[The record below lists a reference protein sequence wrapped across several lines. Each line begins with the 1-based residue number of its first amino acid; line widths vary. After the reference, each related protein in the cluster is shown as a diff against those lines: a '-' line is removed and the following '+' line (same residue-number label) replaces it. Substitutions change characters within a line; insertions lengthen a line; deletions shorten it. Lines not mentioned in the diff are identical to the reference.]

1 MGTPSTAAGAPRG
14 PLVAGIRPGVRP
26 GTRPGV
32 WLAGAAVLA
41 FLLLFLLLP
50 VGRVFI
56 TAFLDGDG
64 TLTLGHFSAFFSQ
77 GLMRES
83 FFNSLYV
90 AVMSAVFAA
99 LIAVPLAY
107 FTVRFDFRGAILI
120 QTLGVLPLI
129 MPPFVGAVALQ
140 LIFGRSGSIN
150 LLLQDNFSF
159 TLPIMEGLN
168 GVIFV
173 ESIHY
178 FPFIL
183 MNLTV
188 ALRNIDGAMEEA
200 AMNLGCKGWRLFWRV
215 IFPLA
220 APGFVAGASLV
231 FVKVFDDLGT
241 PLVMG
246 QTNLLAPQAYLR
258 ITQVGL
264 EDPLGYVISVIMIA
278 FSIAAM
284 ALSARALKGR
294 DYSTLQKGGGSIQRR
309 KLGTGGSVA
318 AYAWIGFILLLTL
331 SPHIGVLLLSFAQVW
346 SYSPLPDAYT
356 LAHYATVFSDSS
368 GMIKNTLLYCGL
380 AATLD
385 VVLGVTIAYL
395 ILRTQLPARQWLD
408 WIATASLAVPGIVL
422 AIGYMRLF
430 KGMTVPG
437 TDVLLT
443 STWVMIMLAYAVRRL
458 PYALRSCVA
467 ALQQVHVSL
476 EEAAESLGA
485 TKMRTI
491 RRVLVPLM
499 AGGILAGFVTS
510 FITAAVELSAT
521 ILLVSADSQA
531 PMSYG
536 IYLYMQS
543 VAGRGPGAALGVLAI
558 IVVAIGTGLSHIVV
572 ERTGSRF
579 AVRPLDEALPPLA
592 ISPTPAAP
600 AMPATPGEQR

>member
-1 MGTPSTAAGAPRG
+1 MTVASPAGAAPPAAPR
-14 PLVAGIRPGVRP
+14 PRAGVRP
-26 GTRPGV
+26 GA
-32 WLAGAAVLA
+32 WLAGAFVLG
-41 FLLLFLLLP
+41 FLVLFLVLP
-50 VGRVFI
+50 VGRVFV
-56 TAFLDGDG
+56 TAFVESDG
-64 TLTLGHFSAFFSQ
+64 TPTVGHFSAFFGQ

-90 AVMSAVFAA
+90 ALMSTLVAA

-107 FTVRFDFRGAILI
+107 FTVRFEFRGALLI
-120 QTLGVLPLI
+120 RTLGVLPLV
-129 MPPFVGAVALQ
+129 MPPFVGAVAMQ
-140 LIFGRSGSIN
+140 LIFGRSGSVN
-150 LLLQDNFSF
+150 LLLNQHFGVS
-159 TLPIMEGLN
+159 LPLMEGLG

-183 MNLTV
+183 MNLAV

-200 AMNLGCKGWRLFWRV
+200 AMNLGCRGWRLFRRV
-215 IFPLA
+215 VFPLA
-220 APGFVAGASLV
+220 LPGFVAGASLV

-241 PLVMG
+241 PLVLG

-264 EDPLGYVISVIMIA
+264 EDPMGYVISVIMIA

-284 ALSARALKGR
+284 ALSARVLAGK
-294 DYSTLQKGGGSIQRR
+294 DYSTLQKGAAGVRR
-309 KLGTGGSVA
+309 RRLSPLGALA
-318 AYAWIGFILLLTL
+318 AQAWIALVLLLVL
-331 SPHIGVLLLSFAQVW
+331 SPHVGVLLLSLASVW
-346 SYSPLPDAYT
+346 SFAPLPDAYT
-356 LAHYATVFSDSS
+356 LAHYATVFQDSS
-368 GMIKNTLLYCGL
+368 GMIRNTLLYCGL
-380 AATLD
+380 AAGLD

-395 ILRTQLPARQWLD
+395 MLRTTLPARRWLD
-408 WIATASLAVPGIVL
+408 GIATASLAVPGIVL
-422 AIGYMRLF
+422 AIGYLRLYQ
-430 KGMTVPG
+430 GVALPG
-437 TDVLLT
+437 TGLMLT
-443 STWVMIMLAYAVRRL
+443 STWIIIMLAYAVRRL

-485 TKMRTI
+485 TPLRTI
-491 RRVLVPLM
+491 RRVLLPLM

-521 ILLVSADSQA
+521 IMLTSAESQA

-558 IVVAIGTGLSHIVV
+558 VVVALGTYLSHVVV
-572 ERTGSRF
+572 ERSSSRF
-579 AVRPLDEALPPLA
+579 ELRPIDAELPPLA
-592 ISPTPAAP
+592 ITPPAAARP
-600 AMPATPGEQR
+600 